1 MPLVK
6 MPNGEIVDIEDGT
19 PPEVVAKIQAQYK
32 GRTKA
37 ATATPRANAPKLS
50 SEAQEVQR
58 RVAKFRK
65 GSTNSGAIGVGR
77 SLTQGFLSN
86 FMDETVG
93 GLRAATVGVKNA
105 IAERDISE
113 IGKEYRISRDVVRTE
128 DRERSAGNPVTAT
141 VGEVAGAIASPI
153 GKGVGAIKGLSKGA
167 KVVGA
172 EKIAAALG
180 RGATRVAKVG
190 PVGSAALSGLN
201 QGAVAAAGAS
211 DGNIGEDIGN
221 GALMGAAFG
230 GAVGGIGNA
239 AVRATQAIRDR
250 GAKRATDVAYNK
262 IADMLKIAGSSP
274 ARAGAELN
282 IANAQR
288 GDAMLMDLAPNLRA
302 QAGYLKRNPN
312 IRNSTELERRGMER
326 IEDRRSRF
334 TDEVANIGGTTDAL
348 NRIDDVADAR
358 GLAGARDYAEGGA
371 MDKNFVWNDDL
382 ARQFETSTHS
392 LQQGLKQAVRNIE
405 NQRRVPAALGI
416 DFNDAGDVV
425 FKQVPSMRVLDE
437 IKRGFDDAIGDAIK
451 GNRASEAKGLSQEL
465 RMLKEGIAKSNPE
478 YADILKTQRDLFE
491 QQRALELGMEGLK
504 RLKKDPRVYA
514 KELKNMTPEMQQEV
528 RIGFID
534 SLRQLD
540 GAAGNPITVF
550 NTAMRNPAQR
560 KLMEF
565 MFDGKGRL
573 GKMERWIKR
582 EQRAARADAMTA
594 SGGQSITSDIMLNS
608 EQAPEAAKM
617 IFTRGLTGMAYGGN
631 TGLVAGVARAL
642 DMLRRGESTEAQ
654 NEIARILMTKG
665 EGLVAGVK
673 KAKAYQ
679 KKREARNTQIG
690 TAVGKAS
697 GNLFGTLAGS

>member
-6 MPNGEIVDIEDGT
+6 MPNGEIVDIEEGT

-32 GRTKA
+32 SKPKVRSA
-37 ATATPRANAPKLS
+37 VPRANAPKPI
-50 SEAQEVQR
+50 SEAQR
-58 RVAKFRK
+58 RANFYTEFEGRTGGPINRLATKGILANFDDELGGAVAAGTRGVYK
-65 GSTNSGAIGVGR
+65 AI
-77 SLTQGFLSN
+77 
-86 FMDETVG
+86 
-93 GLRAATVGVKNA
+93 KN
-105 IAERDISE
+105 RDFSE
-113 IGKEYRISRDVVRTE
+113 IGKEYRTE
-128 DRERSAGNPVTAT
+128 KEALQLQDKMYAAKNPVTAT

-167 KVVGA
+167 KVIGA

-274 ARAGAELN
+274 TRAGAELN

-371 MDKNFVWNDDL
+371 MDKNFVWNDKL
-382 ARQFETSTHS
+382 ENQFANSTPA
-392 LQQGLKQAVRNIE
+392 LQQGLQQAVVRIR
-405 NQRRVPAALGI
+405 NQRLDPKSLGL
-416 DFNDAGDVV
+416 DFNEAGDVI
-425 FKQVPSMRVLDE
+425 FKQVPSMRVFDE

-451 GNRASEAKGLSQEL
+451 TGKGSTAAGISQEL
-465 RMLKEGIAKSNPE
+465 RMLKDGIAESNPQ

-514 KELKNMTPEMQQEV
+514 KELRNMTPEMQQEV

-582 EQRAARADAMTA
+582 EQRAARADATTTF
-594 SGGQSITSDIMLNS
+594 GGQSITPDIMLNS